1 MLSPSGL
8 GVEHFFQ
15 LHVLEILRMQS
26 DFKKSAPVIFFR
38 RFTKKNNNKV
48 KNVFKHKIF
57 LTYDSKSNNGYLLV
71 SSTDQGRADVTLLV
85 HVNLMCVVT

>member
-48 KNVFKHKIF
+48 KNVFKHKI
-57 LTYDSKSNNGYLLV
+57 YDSKLNNGYLLV
-71 SSTDQGRADVTLLV
+71 SSTDQGRADATLLV